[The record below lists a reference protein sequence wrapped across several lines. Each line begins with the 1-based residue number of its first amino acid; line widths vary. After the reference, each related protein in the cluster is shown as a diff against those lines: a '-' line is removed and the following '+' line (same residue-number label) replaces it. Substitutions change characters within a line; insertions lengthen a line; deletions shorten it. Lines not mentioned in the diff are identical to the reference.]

1 MDLGTL
7 YLLVGVQA
15 QYTLPCQPC
24 VDGCYPLL
32 ASLHNHALPERLCWF
47 PMDSVTH
54 FLFMQVNLYS
64 GFVSLQ
70 VP

>member
-15 QYTLPCQPC
+15 QYSVLPALYGWMLPS
-24 VDGCYPLL
+24 
-32 ASLHNHALPERLCWF
+32 ASIPHNHALSERLYWF

-70 VP
+70 IP